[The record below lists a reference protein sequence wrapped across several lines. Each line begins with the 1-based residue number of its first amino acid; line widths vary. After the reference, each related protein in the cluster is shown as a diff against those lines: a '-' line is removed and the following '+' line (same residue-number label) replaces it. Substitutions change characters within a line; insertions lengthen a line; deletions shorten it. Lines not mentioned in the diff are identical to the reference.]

1 MDRIT
6 KFPLLDETGQEIAS
20 SLEKINNSMGDYI
33 ASNNPYY
40 AYLEDRKIGTLVSTE
55 ITKVRDYGLYDRKSL
70 IAIDLPKCVSVGE
83 DAFSYTALSSVN
95 LPECQTINSLA
106 FTACEKLKQ
115 FTAPKVT
122 KIKNSVFSG
131 CKSLLSVELPECT
144 NVGESAFEDCTALSN
159 VNLPKCITI
168 GEYAFS
174 SCEKL
179 QNVNIPKCM
188 IIKNAAF
195 QYCNLK
201 KIDLNVVEKIEAYA
215 FSHCELL
222 DCVKILNTETIC
234 VLVDK
239 IAFNSTPIANGTGY
253 IYVPDALVNDYK
265 KATNW
270 SVYANQIKPLS
281 EYVESEE

>member
-6 KFPLLDETGQEIAS
+6 KFPLLDETGQEIVN
-20 SLEKINNSMGDYI
+20 SLEEINNSMGDYI

-95 LPECQTINSLA
+95 LPECTNVGFHAFLSISL
-106 FTACEKLKQ
+106 
-115 FTAPKVT
+115 
-122 KIKNSVFSG
+122 
-131 CKSLLSVELPECT
+131 LLSV
-144 NVGESAFEDCTALSN
+144 D
-159 VNLPKCITI
+159 LPKCITI

-179 QNVNIPKCM
+179 QNVNIPKCT

-222 DCVKILNTETIC
+222 DCVKILNTETVC